1 MKILFWLN
9 KSKTTSKGLTPIMMR
24 ITINGDRIN
33 FTTSITI
40 EEKAWNK
47 DKQAIKGDSKLIEK
61 YNQYLLTLKTKAW
74 EFYNDSTRKG
84 VAVYI
89 SSGKRICIR

>member
-47 DKQAIKGDSKLIEK
+47 DKQAIKGDSKV
-61 YNQYLLTLKTKAW
+61 
-74 EFYNDSTRKG
+74 D
-84 VAVYI
+84 
-89 SSGKRICIR
+89 